1 VPGWENDVTATWIRH
16 AAWVVA
22 WDAGAGAHVYLR
34 DADVVFDG
42 PDLVFVGHG
51 FEDRAGIVTTTIDG
65 RDRMVMPGLIDIHS
79 HPTGEPLLRGIIEE
93 RKSRQFGM
101 STLYEY
107 IQLVGRSSKTR
118 TLAEVAAGQGDGRVY
133 SDEPARAAAARLAV
147 WEMLKSGTTSFVDY
161 TPIRAN
167 WLDEVAETGI
177 RTWIAPSFR
186 SGTWYTP
193 NGREVMWEWDIPA
206 GERAMTEA
214 FDLLDKAVAHPSGR
228 LNALVAPGQIDTC
241 TPELITAAAAEAERR
256 NVPWTIHAAQA
267 VVEFRE
273 ILRRHGMTPI
283 AWLESLGVLSPRL
296 TIGHAIFGD
305 HHSWVSWPERNDI
318 GRMASAGVSVAHCPV
333 QFSRGGVL
341 LEDLGRYVDAGIN
354 VAIGTDTN
362 PHNMLDEMRWAL
374 ILAKVSRRD
383 VAATSVAQVFYA
395 ATIGAARALGRDDIG
410 RLSPGAKADLV
421 LVDLTH
427 PSLHPL
433 RDPLQTLL
441 FCSQD
446 RAIRDVFVDGRHIVR
461 DFAVTTIDVA
471 AALPDLAAGQER
483 ALATVHER
491 DWGKR
496 SADEVFPRAIPV
508 RGHNEW
514 GDAAHQ
520 KAAQ

>member
-1 VPGWENDVTATWIRH
+1 MAATWIRN

-22 WDAGAGAHVYLR
+22 WDGAAQAHVYLR
-34 DADVVFDG
+34 DADVVFAGDR
-42 PDLVFVGHG
+42 LVFVGHG
-51 FEDRAGIVTTTIDG
+51 FQDRDGIVTETIDG
-65 RDRMVMPGLIDIHS
+65 RERLVMPGLIDIHS
-79 HPTGEPLLRGIIEE
+79 HPTGEPLLRGIVEE

-118 TLAEVAAGQGDGRVY
+118 TLAEVAAGGGDTRVY
-133 SDEPARAAAARLAV
+133 SDEPARVAAARLAV

-167 WLDEVAETGI
+167 WLDDVAGTGI

-193 NGREVMWEWDIPA
+193 NGREVMWEWDEAA
-206 GERAMTEA
+206 GERAMREA
-214 FDLLDKAVAHPSGR
+214 FDLLDQAVAHPSGR
-228 LNALVAPGQIDTC
+228 LSALVAPGQIDTC
-241 TPELITAAAAEAERR
+241 TPALIKAAAAEAERR
-256 NVPWTIHAAQA
+256 GVPWTIHAAQA

-273 ILRRHGMTPI
+273 IFRRHGMTPI
-283 AWLESLGVLSPRL
+283 AWLESLGVLGPRL

-305 HHSWVSWPERNDI
+305 HHSWLNWPDRNDI
-318 GRMASAGVSVAHCPV
+318 GRMAKAGVSVAHCPV

-341 LEDLGRYVDAGIN
+341 LEDLGRYIEAGIN

-374 ILAKVSRRD
+374 ILCKVSRRD
-383 VAATSVAQVFYA
+383 VAATSVAQVFHA
-395 ATIGAARALGRDDIG
+395 ATIGAAKALGRDDIG
-410 RLSPGAKADLV
+410 RLTPGSKADLV

-427 PSLHPL
+427 PALHPL

-441 FCSQD
+441 FCAQD
-446 RAIRDVFVDGRHIVR
+446 RAVRDVFVDGRQVVR

-471 AALPDLAAGQER
+471 ATLPDLAAGQER
-483 ALATVHER
+483 ALASVHER
-491 DWGKR
+491 DWAKR
-496 SADEVFPRAIPV
+496 GADEVFPRSIPV

-514 GDAAHQ
+514 GEAARV
-520 KAAQ
+520 KAAE